1 MTDVRLTATTPTGD
15 VVYVLANAKGEL
27 RLEEPIVFDG
37 NLDEPLTCTSLDSSS
52 FAGSLCIGG
61 ISEIDLNEK
70 LHVKGNVLVDSVDYA
85 PNQDQP
91 YLIAGTDNY
100 TGDTTNWGTYGFQ
113 HRIKSNSG
121 GTGRV
126 TIDSHSDEV
135 FCATTAN
142 RVGIG
147 TTNPLAKLD
156 VNGQVYAWSNT
167 ETVRFK
173 SSRTGTSEILTV
185 WGGAADINSGTNVFS
200 VDGSGD
206 VTLGSRG
213 KQWLIRESNGVAML
227 IEQTRLGKL
236 DEHLSNQDEVE
247 VRDLPSEIDACLKA
261 LNEVMQRLRMT
272 PPAGWPVWDGSDINS
287 EI

>member
-1 MTDVRLTATTPTGD
+1 MTDVRL
-15 VVYVLANAKGEL
+15 VVTNPEDSSIVPAACNAKGEL
-27 RLEEPIVFDG
+27 KLEEPIKFDG

-61 ISEIDLNEK
+61 ISE
-70 LHVKGNVLVDSVDYA
+70 
-85 PNQDQP
+85 
-91 YLIAGTDNY
+91 
-100 TGDTTNWGTYGFQ
+100 
-113 HRIKSNSG
+113 
-121 GTGRV
+121 
-126 TIDSHSDEV
+126 
-135 FCATTAN
+135 
-142 RVGIG
+142 VGIG

-173 SSRTGTSEILTV
+173 SSRTGTSDILTV
-185 WGGAADINSGTNVFS
+185 WGDAANISSGTKVFS
-200 VDGSGD
+200 VSGSGD

-236 DEHLSNQDEVE
+236 DEYLSNQDEVE